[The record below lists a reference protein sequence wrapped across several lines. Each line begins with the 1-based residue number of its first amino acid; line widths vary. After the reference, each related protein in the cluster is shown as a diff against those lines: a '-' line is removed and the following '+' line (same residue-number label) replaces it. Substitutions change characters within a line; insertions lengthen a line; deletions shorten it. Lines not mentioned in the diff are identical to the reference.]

1 MKNTR
6 KFARKF
12 LDLQGSELI
21 CYKARGKRA
30 SVIFLHCLVGV
41 YVSKLE
47 PITIEDDQSF
57 PIILDGSENTIKLYR
72 LQIVLSPIQ
81 KRVLYF
87 DKEEEADRWLK
98 YITEA
103 MGDDAK
109 NFEEFYELQ
118 MTPDNLRGEGS
129 FGKVYVGKC
138 K

>member
-21 CYKARGKRA
+21 CYKARGKRD
-30 SVIFLHCLVGV
+30 SVIFLHYLVGI
-41 YVSKLE
+41 YVSKLD

-103 MGDDAK
+103 MGDEAK
-109 NFEEFYELQ
+109 KFE
-118 MTPDNLRGEGS
+118 
-129 FGKVYVGKC
+129 
-138 K
+138 